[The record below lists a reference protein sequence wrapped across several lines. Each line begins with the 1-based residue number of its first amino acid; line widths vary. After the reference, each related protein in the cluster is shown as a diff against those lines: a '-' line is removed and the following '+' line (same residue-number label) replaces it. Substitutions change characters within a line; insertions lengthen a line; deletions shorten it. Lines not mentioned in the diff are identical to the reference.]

1 MGAQSSA
8 ADEEGVADK
17 PRERILSSAYE
28 LFCHHGLQA
37 IGIDRIIAEA
47 SVAKTTL
54 YRNFR
59 SKEELVLSVL
69 ERRREV
75 WTRGWL
81 AHEVERRAPAGTG
94 RLLAIFDAFDDWFRR
109 DDYESCLFMSC
120 LLETH
125 DATSPIGAAS
135 AAGLADVRSLVRTT
149 AQEAGARDSD
159 GVARQLQILMNGSIV
174 AAAKGDAEAAQR
186 ARDVASLLLE
196 REGLG
201 S

>member
-1 MGAQSSA
+1 MGAGCSA

-17 PRERILSSAYE
+17 PRERILSTAYE

-54 YRNFR
+54 YRNFS

-69 ERRREV
+69 ERRKDV

-81 AHEVERRAPAGTG
+81 EREVERRAPAGNE

-109 DDYESCLFMSC
+109 DDYESCLFMNC
-120 LLETH
+120 LLETR

-135 AAGLADVRSLVRTT
+135 VAGLADVRSLMRTT
-149 AQEAGARDSD
+149 AQEAGVRDSD

-174 AAAKGDAEAAQR
+174 AAASGDGEAAQN

-196 REGLG
+196 HEGLG